1 MTKNKVQEEKIFNQH
16 SALTTFKVADGKKG
30 KYFDS
35 NAEKTVLALLM
46 KGQEDLKKSYRKKLG
61 EILKSGELLESNIKY
76 LSSNM
81 FKVTTYGEELSTN
94 VDISKASKLLDKIY
108 NIKVKELDKIKDE
121 KEREKVYK
129 REKLGTIKELTEMN
143 TNSMSLEY
151 QNRIITEIKDYAKE
165 LAIKD
170 NLDSRE
176 VDLTAIANDL
186 ELNVT
191 RIKKGLEKGVD
202 TAFKFNY
209 IDKKNLDV
217 DVTSTFITSVEIKY
231 DRKEK
236 VSWLSYQ
243 IPKSILKLL
252 LVPSIYIPVHEVVI
266 KQVEGNYTL
275 RMHGLL
281 KDHLLRGVIELTRE
295 ELYEFFMLP
304 SSYGKK
310 THLVEKFLKPTLKE
324 VEKVSGIEC
333 KFEFLPE
340 NKFKKIKFF
349 PKLKNH
355 VKAEKIKV
363 LSKEESIKLKK
374 NRKTT
379 LQEGDIADAINN
391 TKKKNIYVSKAWN
404 KRVDN
409 KLLKILKKDGER
421 FTIYVLDELRKSLK
435 EEVKTTL
442 VQYING
448 MLKNMSPDDLED
460 ESVKK
465 TLEKVEVIK
474 PEIVKET
481 IDEKKLEKV
490 LMDDI
495 LYKNFLNW
503 PDIAKEPYIEKAQ
516 KMYLE
521 DTGSEK
527 FNTIHEKIFKTM
539 EKIYIIKII
548 KGE

>member
-1 MTKNKVQEEKIFNQH
+1 MTKNNEQEVKIFNQH

-46 KGQEDLKKSYRKKLG
+46 KGQEDLKKSYKKKLR
-61 EILKSGELLESNIKY
+61 EILKNGELLDSDIKY
-76 LSSNM
+76 LSNNM
-81 FKVTTYGEELSTN
+81 FKLTNYKEELSN
-94 VDISKASKLLDKIY
+94 NINIKKASKLLDKIY
-108 NIKVKELDKIKDE
+108 EIKVKELDKIKDDD
-121 KEREKVYK
+121 ERNKIYK
-129 REKLGTIKELTEMN
+129 RKRLGAIKELTEMN
-143 TNSMSLEY
+143 TEIMSLEY
-151 QNRIITEIKDYAKE
+151 QNKIITEIKDYAKE
-165 LAIKD
+165 QAIKD

-176 VDLTAIANDL
+176 IDLTAIANDL
-186 ELNVT
+186 KLNVT

-209 IDKKNLDV
+209 IDRKNLDV

-252 LVPSIYIPVHEVVI
+252 LVPSIYIPVHEVLI

-281 KDHLLRGVIELTRE
+281 KDHLLRGIIELTRE

-304 SSYGKK
+304 ASYNKK

-333 KFEFLPE
+333 RFEFLPE
-340 NKFKKIKFF
+340 NKFKKIKFY
-349 PKLKNH
+349 PKLKKH
-355 VKAEKIKV
+355 VKAQKIKV
-363 LSKEESIKLKK
+363 LSKEESIKLKQNK
-374 NRKTT
+374 KEN
-379 LQEGDIADAINN
+379 LQEGSLAEAIAN
-391 TKKKNIYVSKAWN
+391 TKIKNIYVSKAWN
-404 KRVDN
+404 KRADN
-409 KLLKILKKDGER
+409 KIIKILKDDGER
-421 FTIYVLDELRKSLK
+421 FAIYVLEELRKSLK

-442 VQYING
+442 IQYING

-460 ESVKK
+460 EPSKK
-465 TLEKVEVIK
+465 IEVIE
-474 PEIVKET
+474 PELVKE
-481 IDEKKLEKV
+481 IIEEKKDENV
-490 LMDDI
+490 LMNDI
-495 LYKNFLNW
+495 LYTNFLSW
-503 PDIAKEPYIEKAQ
+503 PKIAKEPYIEKAR
-516 KMYLE
+516 KIYLE
-521 DTGSEK
+521 DTGSKK
-527 FNTIHEKIFKTM
+527 FNSIHEKIFKTM
-539 EKIYIIKII
+539 EKIYILKII